1 MMIKEELEK
10 AHEFFE
16 NIRKNRTEEEKRI
29 IEQQLKEYEEADEYH
44 RHGSIHPMDVESA
57 KRILESKDS
66 WEMRSNLSDKEINRL
81 VQTANDILRIGVGGK
96 YEYIR

>member
-1 MMIKEELEK
+1 MTLEELKKE
-10 AHEFFE
+10 HEFFE
-16 NIRKNRTEEEKRI
+16 NIRNNRTEEEKRI
-29 IEQQLKEYEEADEYH
+29 IAQQLKEYEEADEYH
-44 RHGSIHPMDVESA
+44 RQGKIHPMDVESA

-66 WEMRSNLSDKEINRL
+66 WEVRSNLSEKEIDRL